1 MVTLV
6 LPDSSVLSS
15 NATCKIMIRRIKNN
29 NNRIDVKS
37 YESLNQIFTNS
48 NILVNTAEEM
58 GTFGTVMLCQN
69 YWYMNY

>member
-1 MVTLV
+1 
-6 LPDSSVLSS
+6 
-15 NATCKIMIRRIKNN
+15 MIRRIKNN

-48 NILVNTAEEM
+48 NILVNTAEEI